1 MTIYCRYQAA
11 TFYMICLMR
20 IVRNHL
26 AIVETQ
32 VNGIKC
38 IRLFN
43 RVRQVTKSFHIT
55 SKSYCFCPKGCS
67 GPQKSDFKSH

>member
-11 TFYMICLMR
+11 TFYMICLAR
-20 IVRNHL
+20 IAKNHL

-32 VNGIKC
+32 VKGIKC

-43 RVRQVTKSFHIT
+43 K
-55 SKSYCFCPKGCS
+55 
-67 GPQKSDFKSH
+67 